1 MGRQA
6 AICVM
11 GVLHDARRSTGET
24 PFSMMYGS
32 EVVIPLEKGFPT
44 MRFDQFDSSSNERLL
59 STSLDLAKERREVA
73 IVKLAQYQQKQ
84 ARI

>member
-1 MGRQA
+1 
-6 AICVM
+6 
-11 GVLHDARRSTGET
+11 
-24 PFSMMYGS
+24 MYGS

-73 IVKLAQYQQKQ
+73 IVKLA
-84 ARI
+84 